1 MLRINI
7 ISTCEIGYKNTLAR
21 MESVCTLRLGL
32 SVLINNI
39 SYTKQSNLFLHFLST
54 SKRLLSL
61 SLFSFTISSCSSFL
75 LVNTGWMVL
84 FTFRLKSLSCF
95 FTNSAEFWS
104 LNGKTT
110 RTVLSVPWAVDKGR
124 GWSQT
129 FESEYCNFSIIE
141 HFLTLIME

>member
-1 MLRINI
+1 
-7 ISTCEIGYKNTLAR
+7 
-21 MESVCTLRLGL
+21 
-32 SVLINNI
+32 
-39 SYTKQSNLFLHFLST
+39 
-54 SKRLLSL
+54 
-61 SLFSFTISSCSSFL
+61 
-75 LVNTGWMVL
+75 MVL

-129 FESEYCNFSIIE
+129 FESTKRLIVEFTSCFGYFRREKTDFKRSHSSEKCDQEEDKRCAQSSIVLSKP
-141 HFLTLIME
+141 FLYRLSTLL

>member
-1 MLRINI
+1 M
-7 ISTCEIGYKNTLAR
+7 IGGFA
-21 MESVCTLRLGL
+21 
-32 SVLINNI
+32 
-39 SYTKQSNLFLHFLST
+39 
-54 SKRLLSL
+54 
-61 SLFSFTISSCSSFL
+61 SFTFSSCSIFL

-110 RTVLSVPWAVDKGR
+110 RTMLSVSWAVDKGP

-129 FESEYCNFSIIE
+129 FESTKRLIVEFTSCFGYFRREKTDFKRSHSSEKCDQEEDKRCARSSIVLSKP
-141 HFLTLIME
+141 FLYRLSTLLWKCRRRPEFVGFT